1 MEIKSAIIK
10 SGRTFRKRKPEKA
23 KSKVKKKG
31 GGKEYWKNNWQ
42 LYVLVLPAIIY
53 FFVFNYLP
61 LYGIQIAFRDYKA
74 SQGMFGSE
82 WVGLKWLAE
91 SREARGWG

>member
-1 MEIKSAIIK
+1 MEIKSAKIK
-10 SGRTFRKRKPEKA
+10 SGRTFRKMKPDNA

-42 LYVLVLPAIIY
+42 LYVLVLPAVIY

-61 LYGIQIAFRDYKA
+61 LYGIQIAFKDY
-74 SQGMFGSE
+74 
-82 WVGLKWLAE
+82 
-91 SREARGWG
+91 